1 LREQGSVDNLG
12 EQAFLARDAYGRAT
26 MLALLLLLQGV
37 VYLAMALPFWPFGA
51 TRVALTTVSAV
62 ALLYFVGTWRRPN
75 RRIAVRFS
83 LVAVAISLILV
94 AWTSA
99 AFTVR
104 GRPLE
109 AFPITDVAMVSM
121 ALVAPGSFWVGVV
134 LVVLFQAEMVGVYLY
149 SRHLGLESVLPYGA
163 PVLSVRFAALSI
175 GLLVLREQRHLRAL
189 RHLRIQAETRAL
201 REMSPLFDSVRAE
214 IEMQLAALAEMLGR
228 LHGERSPASP
238 VVKMDRTVERV
249 AGICGRLERLQE
261 TEATARSPGV
271 APESTNREREAEQRF
286 AARDAHDSATL
297 GLAIATVLFV
307 LNAFAFRRWEPHVAS
322 VAVWGAVAALI
333 GCGYLLVRRR
343 RPSER
348 VALTTFLVLYFFS
361 LSFASW
367 GSVLV
372 FSVHR
377 PYAPFGPYEVMMV
390 MVSLVVATRFWV
402 AIALVLS
409 TGANAIAVYF
419 FVHMGAHKEI
429 VPLAEPWSMLV
440 FQLLAIGLVMM
451 REQRRVASVRLFR
464 AEWEL
469 VAMHREAGLFLALR
483 DQLGSPLQSLVL
495 YTAQLERTHP
505 PESIV
510 PIRAGVERLI
520 AVSQRLANL
529 EQTFVSSGMHRAS
542 MDAERELQ
550 RHA

>member
-12 EQAFLARDAYGRAT
+12 EEAFLARDAYGRAT

-51 TRVALTTVSAV
+51 SRVALTTVSAV
-62 ALLYFVGTWRRPN
+62 ALLYFVGTWKRPN

-83 LVAVAISLILV
+83 LVAVALSLILV

-99 AFTVR
+99 AFTAR
-104 GRPLE
+104 SRPLE

-175 GLLVLREQRHLRAL
+175 GLLALREQRHLRAL

-214 IEMQLAALAEMLGR
+214 IETQLAALAEMLGR
-228 LHGERSPASP
+228 LQGERSPASP
-238 VVKMDRTVERV
+238 MVKMDRTVQRV

-261 TEATARSPGV
+261 TEATNG
-271 APESTNREREAEQRF
+271 EREAEQRF
-286 AARDAHDSATL
+286 TARDAHDSATL

-322 VAVWGAVAALI
+322 VAVWASVAALI

-343 RPSER
+343 RPSEG
-348 VALTTFLVLYFFS
+348 VALTTFLAFYFFS
-361 LSFASW
+361 LSFATW

-377 PYAPFGPYEVMMV
+377 PYAPFGPYEVTMV
-390 MVSLVVATRFWV
+390 MVSLVVATRFWI
-402 AIALVLS
+402 AIALVLL
-409 TGANAIAVYF
+409 TGANAIAVYLF
-419 FVHMGAHKEI
+419 LHMGAHKDI
-429 VPLAEPWSMLV
+429 VPLSEPWSMLV
-440 FQLLAIGLVMM
+440 FLLLALGLVLM

-469 VAMHREAGLFLALR
+469 VALHREAGLFLALR
-483 DQLGSPLQSLVL
+483 DRLGSPLQSLVL
-495 YTAQLERTHP
+495 YTAQLARIHP

-510 PIRAGVERLI
+510 PIRAGVERLV
-520 AVSQRLANL
+520 AVNQRLANL